1 LTSTRYGCTSSRLCT
16 NQSPFHSSGPR
27 ALATL
32 LQYYCTA
39 IGLYMTPHPTPV
51 VYAIHLTFAM
61 AISCKGQ
68 GAPTSHNTGGA
79 EVHLRGRI
87 PAAGFSHYKIFF
99 YSTFFVHESTI
110 FFSNI
115 PLFGPPP
122 PPFHR
127 PLCCAIYCFPP
138 TPLHGNTYLT
148 ILGMAISCEGQGQ
161 CRWGTPRGHPSLI
174 SNTTE
179 KNWVSLE

>member
-1 LTSTRYGCTSSRLCT
+1 MGRALTSTRYGCTSSRLCT

-99 YSTFFVHESTI
+99 YSTVFVHESTI

-115 PLFGPPP
+115 PLFGHPTPPLSSP
-122 PPFHR
+122 TLLR
-127 PLCCAIYCFPP
+127 NILFPP
-138 TPLHGNTYLT
+138 DPPAWKYISHNIRNGN
-148 ILGMAISCEGQGQ
+148 IL
-161 CRWGTPRGHPSLI
+161 
-174 SNTTE
+174 
-179 KNWVSLE
+179 